1 MLSRFVLIT
10 LLAPVFSWAQ
20 CSFSIQAQ
28 GNVLSGTNQLVCY
41 GLETQVYIQ
50 NISGSGP
57 FICALQD
64 TSGQLIQQDT
74 TSSIFYSFDPVV
86 QGTYLITVSDSF
98 SSCIDTIIITQPD
111 SLFASLC
118 IRG

>member
-20 CSFSIQAQ
+20 CSFSLQAQ
-28 GNVLSGTNQLVCY
+28 GNVLPGTNQLVCY

-57 FICALQD
+57 FICVLQD
-64 TSGQLIQQDT
+64 ASGQLIQQDT

-86 QGTYLITVSDSF
+86 QGAYLITVSDSF
-98 SSCIDTIIITQPD
+98 LLVLIQLSSHNQIAF
-111 SLFASLC
+111 LL
-118 IRG
+118 